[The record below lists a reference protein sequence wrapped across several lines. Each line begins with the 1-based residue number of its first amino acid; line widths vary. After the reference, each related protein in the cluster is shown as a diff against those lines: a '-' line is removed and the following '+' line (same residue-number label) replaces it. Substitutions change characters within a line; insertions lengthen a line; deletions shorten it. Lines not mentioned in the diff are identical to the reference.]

1 MVFLAI
7 VASNTGLGAIL
18 SQVIDGRERVV
29 QYISRDMQDFE
40 MKWPTREKEALTIKW
55 AIEFKKKYF

>member
-29 QYISRDMQDFE
+29 QNISRDMQDFE
-40 MKWPTREKEALTIKW
+40 MKDLSEKTKLS
-55 AIEFKKKYF
+55 

>member
-40 MKWPTREKEALTIKW
+40 MKWPIREKEALTIKW
-55 AIEFKKKYF
+55 AIEFKNKYF